1 MAHNLTQADEYI
13 PPELIGLTHQFVTA
27 EQFKKLCRT
36 YSDLRLELTSTGELI
51 VMPGTGFETG
61 VRNANLTSQLAVW
74 TTKDGSGFC
83 CDSGTIFALPNG
95 AMRSPDASWVRRE
108 KLDRLTEQER
118 ERFGPFCPDFVVELR
133 SPSDRLTQVRG
144 KMLEYIENG
153 ALLGWLIDPFERC
166 VYVYKP
172 DQEVVILE
180 NPETVSGEP
189 LLPGFTL
196 NLTALWGQDLQE

>member
-1 MAHNLTQADEYI
+1 MAQNLTPANEYI
-13 PPELIGLTHQFVTA
+13 PAELIEVTRQSVTP
-27 EQFKKLCRT
+27 EQFEELCIK
-36 YSDLRLELTSTGELI
+36 YDELRLELTSTGELI

-74 TTKDGSGFC
+74 TTKDGSGLC

-95 AMRSPDASWVRRE
+95 ARRSPDASWVRRE
-108 KLDRLTEQER
+108 KLDRLTKRER
-118 ERFGPFCPDFVVELR
+118 ERFGPFCPDFVAELR

-172 DQEVVILE
+172 DHEVVILE

-196 NLTALWGQDLQE
+196 NLIALWGEDLQD